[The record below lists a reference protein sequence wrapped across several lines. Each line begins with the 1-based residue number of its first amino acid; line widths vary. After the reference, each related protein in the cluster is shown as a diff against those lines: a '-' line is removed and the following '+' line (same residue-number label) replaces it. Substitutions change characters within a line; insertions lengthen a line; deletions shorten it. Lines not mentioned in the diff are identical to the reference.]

1 MKPVDKQ
8 PGGLPRRDVIRGF
21 AAGAGALGGTALLPQ
36 DAQAAAPAS
45 EEHHEF
51 VQKLVSY
58 QKTARG
64 VVFHCQTSGGKTV
77 DVQLSVC
84 TPEILRLQMC
94 PDEKLR
100 NSKSILEIREDWPQ
114 AGFTVSEDAKAV
126 TIDTGTVRLRVQRD
140 PWRYALHDARK
151 EPVLQEN
158 VQDQDVIGDYRS
170 LPLGFT
176 TQDGQYRRANETFH
190 LAPGERIFGLGESF
204 NRLDKTGETLD
215 GWLIDS
221 FGTGTSNVYKHI
233 SFLMSTRGYGVF
245 VNSTARLR
253 SHVGSQSYMSYTLMQ
268 DDPRLDLFL
277 IYGPDM
283 KQVLARYTEI
293 AGRPALP
300 PKGSFGIWYSVL
312 SMGSDVATLET
323 LAAKLRELEIPID
336 LFLIFTFFSN
346 RANSNDAAQV
356 ANAKATASAMA
367 KWGIKVG
374 MYTAPML
381 TIGSPM
387 EQEARAQN
395 LALKQQDGSPYP
407 ALLDLK
413 RPEVFPGPDL
423 QITLEGAERGDA
435 WRQKV
440 LTATRNPCLL
450 PDFTNPA
457 AVKWWKA
464 KIADRIKA
472 GIYGIAMSDF
482 GEDIPTDAVYHN
494 GRPGAEMHNAYAL
507 LYRKA
512 CYEAVS
518 ENARHR
524 GLINARSGIAG
535 MQRYPICWS
544 GDPNCTWQD
553 MANTLR
559 AGLSIGLS
567 GVPFWSYDNGGFNAA
582 RGQLTPELWIRWTQ
596 MSAFVSHF
604 RINGVGQP
612 VRLPWSFGDQA
623 VANFRKYGQLRFRL
637 APYNYSNA
645 YAASQSGV
653 PIIRAMV
660 LEFQDDPAAWGL
672 EDQYMF
678 GPAFLVAPVFN
689 EDGKRSVYLPK
700 GKWFDHESGEAIMG
714 PATLHLD
721 VPLEKLPLYVRDDT
735 IVPMAPQLLALD
747 DKAFPAI
754 ILDIRLSTQ
763 AAFTLYDDDVDTRGK
778 EVVNI
783 RATREA
789 GQTVLELDASHKN
802 YVARFNGAAAPVTVT
817 LNGAELT
824 HHAARADFDAA
835 RAGWHADPALGVE
848 VKFDAQGRKS
858 RLVLR

>member
-1 MKPVDKQ
+1 MESGKTNDTGAGV
-8 PGGLPRRDVIRGF
+8 PRRDVIRGF
-21 AAGAGALGGTALLPQ
+21 AAGAGALGGALLPQ
-36 DAQAAAPAS
+36 EAAAQAPDQ
-45 EEHHEF
+45 ERHEYL
-51 VQKLVSY
+51 QKLVSL

-64 VVFHCQTSGGKTV
+64 VVFHCLTSAGKTV
-77 DVQLSVC
+77 DVRVTVC
-84 TPEILRLQMC
+84 TPQIIRLQMC
-94 PDEKLR
+94 PDEKLQPV
-100 NSKSILEIREDWPQ
+100 KTVLEIKEAWPDSP
-114 AGFTVSEDAKAV
+114 FTVSENGEQV
-126 TIDTGTVRLRVQRD
+126 VIDTGAVQLRVRRD
-140 PWRYALHDARK
+140 PWQYALHDSRK
-151 EPVLQEN
+151 EPVLQES

-170 LPLGFT
+170 LPIGFT
-176 TQDGQYRRANETFH
+176 TQDGQFRRANETFT
-190 LAPGERIFGLGESF
+190 LAPGERIYGFGESF
-204 NRLDKTGETLD
+204 NRLDKTGETVD

-221 FGTGTSNVYKHI
+221 FGTGTGNVYKFI

-245 VNSTARLR
+245 LNTTARVR
-253 SHVGSQSYMSYTLMQ
+253 CHVGSQSYMSYTLMQ
-268 DDPRLDLFL
+268 DDPRLDIFL
-277 IYGPDM
+277 VYGPDM
-283 KQVLARYTEI
+283 KQILARYTEI

-312 SMGSDVATLET
+312 SMKSDVET
-323 LAAKLRELEIPID
+323 LDALAKRLRELEIPID
-336 LFLIFTFFSN
+336 FFLIFSFFAN
-346 RANSNDAAQV
+346 RGGASDAQQLASI
-356 ANAKATASAMA
+356 KATSAALA
-367 KWGIKVG
+367 KWGIKIG

-381 TIGSPM
+381 PVGSQM
-387 EQEARAQN
+387 EQEARARG
-395 LALKQQDGSPYP
+395 LALKQQDGTPYP

-423 QITLEGAERGDA
+423 QVTLEGAERGDA

-450 PDFTNPA
+450 PDFTNPD
-457 AVKWWKA
+457 AVKWWKG
-464 KIADRIKA
+464 KIADRVKA
-472 GIYGIAMSDF
+472 GCYGIGMSDF

-494 GRPGAEMHNAYAL
+494 GKSGAEMHNAYAL

-518 ENARHR
+518 ENAKHR
-524 GLINARSGIAG
+524 GVINARSGIAG

-544 GDPNCTWQD
+544 GDPNTTWQD

-567 GVPFWSYDNGGFNAA
+567 GVPFWSYDNGGFSPTH
-582 RGQLTPELWIRWTQ
+582 GHLTPELWIRWTQ

-612 VRLPWSFGDQA
+612 VRLPWSFGDAA
-623 VANFRKYGQLRFRL
+623 VENFRKYGKLRFRL

-645 YAASQSGV
+645 FAASMTGT

-660 LEFQDDPAAWGL
+660 LEFQDDPITWGL

-689 EDGKRSVYLPK
+689 EDNRRSVYLTK
-700 GKWFDHESGEAIMG
+700 GRWFDYETGEAFNG

-721 VPLEKLPLYVRDDT
+721 VPLEKLPLFVRDDT

-754 ILDIRLSTQ
+754 ILDIRLSSR
-763 AAFTLYDDDVDTRGK
+763 AEFTLYDDDVDSRTR
-778 EVVNI
+778 EIVAI
-783 RATREA
+783 RAAKE
-789 GQTVLELDASHKN
+789 GGEIVLELEASRKH
-802 YVARFNGAAAPVTVT
+802 YTARFLGAPAPATVT
-817 LNGAELT
+817 LNGSGLQRL
-824 HHAARADFDAA
+824 AARADFDAA
-835 RAGWHADPALGVE
+835 STGWFADPASGVE